1 MSETF
6 VADASVAI
14 AWSTESQ
21 ASPATDLLLD
31 GLYRGN
37 LVIVPVL
44 WRQEVSNAL
53 LMLLRRKKLTRR
65 EWLDGLELLDVL
77 PVVVDNH
84 AEKIALTSLAYLA
97 DETGL
102 TVYDAAYLE
111 LARRKRIP
119 LASRDIALNKA
130 CLAAGVEVMKLAAT

>member
-6 VADASVAI
+6 VADASMAI

-31 GLYRGN
+31 VLYRGN
-37 LVIVPVL
+37 
-44 WRQEVSNAL
+44 

-65 EWLDGLELLDVL
+65 EWLDGLALLDVL

-84 AEKIALTSLAYLA
+84 AEKIALTSLAHLA

>member
-1 MSETF
+1 MNKVF

-14 AWSTESQ
+14 AWASESQ

-31 GLYRGN
+31 GLYAGN
-37 LVIVPVL
+37 QVIVPVL

-53 LMLLRRKKLTRR
+53 LILLRRKKLTRP
-65 EWLDGLELLDVL
+65 EWLDGLALLDVL

-84 AEKIALTSLAYLA
+84 AEKIALTFLAHLA
-97 DETGL
+97 EETGL

-119 LASRDIALNKA
+119 LASRDNALNKA
-130 CLAAGVEVMKLAAT
+130 CLAAGVEVMKLATK

>member
-6 VADASVAI
+6 VADASMAI

-37 LVIVPVL
+37 L
-44 WRQEVSNAL
+44 
-53 LMLLRRKKLTRR
+53 MLLRRKKLTRR
-65 EWLDGLELLDVL
+65 EWLDGLALLDVL

-84 AEKIALTSLAYLA
+84 AEKIALTSLAHLA

-130 CLAAGVEVMKLAAT
+130 CLAGAKSRCSPETRTTAYAASGL

>member
-1 MSETF
+1 MPR
-6 VADASVAI
+6 
-14 AWSTESQ
+14 WRLRGTESQ

-37 LVIVPVL
+37 L
-44 WRQEVSNAL
+44 
-53 LMLLRRKKLTRR
+53 MLLRRKKLTRR
-65 EWLDGLELLDVL
+65 EWLDGLALLDVL

-84 AEKIALTSLAYLA
+84 AEKIALTSLAHLA